1 MKKNRM
7 NLGPITV
14 STREAR
20 EKLNILLSVI
30 GSYHELESTNILRR
44 IPLSDLKETYNKTLE
59 CINCSSNGSKVT
71 IHPHLWER
79 INGII

>member
-1 MKKNRM
+1 M
-7 NLGPITV
+7 NLDPITV

-30 GSYHELESTNILRR
+30 GSYHELEPTNILRR

-59 CINCSSNGSKVT
+59 CINCSGNNSKVS
-71 IHPHLWER
+71 IHPHLWDR